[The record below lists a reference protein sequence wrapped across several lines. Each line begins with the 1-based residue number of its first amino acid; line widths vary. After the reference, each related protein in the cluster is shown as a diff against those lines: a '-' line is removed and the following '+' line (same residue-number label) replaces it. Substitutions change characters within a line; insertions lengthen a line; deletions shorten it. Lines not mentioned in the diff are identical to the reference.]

1 VVFGNLDLL
10 HDVDKI
16 VDIHFQHGFYFH

>member
-1 VVFGNLDLL
+1 VVFGDLDLL
-10 HDVDKI
+10 HDVGKI

>member
-1 VVFGNLDLL
+1 VVFGDLDLL

-16 VDIHFQHGFYFH
+16 VDVNFQHDFYFH

>member
-16 VDIHFQHGFYFH
+16 VDIHFQHDFYFH